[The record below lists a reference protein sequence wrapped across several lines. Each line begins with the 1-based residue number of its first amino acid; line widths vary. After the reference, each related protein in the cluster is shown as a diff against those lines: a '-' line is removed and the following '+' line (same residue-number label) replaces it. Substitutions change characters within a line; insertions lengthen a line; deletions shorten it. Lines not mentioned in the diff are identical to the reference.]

1 MAKIF
6 ERNKRVSLGSAAFM
20 LAGFS
25 LVGTVLGI
33 VRTSLINS
41 NYFNKLSTDA
51 YFAAFKIPDLVFF
64 ALASGALTVAF
75 MPALSD
81 RLSKSGRQSAWKLAS
96 SILNTL
102 AVGAFVLSLLIMIFA
117 PAISTHILGFEGVQ
131 ADLCASIMRVI
142 AINPFLFS
150 VSTVMTTTQQ
160 AVGRFF
166 FFAFAPLVY
175 NISIIAG
182 ILIFRDSLGIM
193 APAVGV
199 AIGAVLQLIVASLG
213 MLGLNFHYTWGVKRS
228 KDYNQVMKA
237 LPARSVDQ
245 GIDYINNI
253 FETRFA
259 TRLGY
264 GAVSNYENALL
275 LHHAPIMLIGIAISS
290 AAFPRFTERIAQG
303 RPDLFRKEFL
313 QVIRTML
320 WIALPVVVITFFGH
334 NYLARLIAKRE
345 NQEIATLLQFLVGAI
360 LFRTLYAAIS
370 RWFYAQKD
378 TRTPL
383 YVSLFAIGFNVI
395 LAYLLSRPSVYGVLG
410 LAIAQS
416 IVAALEVVILVSV
429 MVYRDKSMFGPDFMR
444 AMFKIIS
451 TAGFS
456 IATALLMSVL
466 YPFETADRGITLI
479 VKLSI
484 ISLATLSV
492 HLLVSWLL
500 QLEEARPVTE
510 KIKRLI
516 LRPVKIQ

>member
-1 MAKIF
+1 
-6 ERNKRVSLGSAAFM
+6 
-20 LAGFS
+20 
-25 LVGTVLGI
+25 
-33 VRTSLINS
+33 
-41 NYFNKLSTDA
+41 
-51 YFAAFKIPDLVFF
+51 
-64 ALASGALTVAF
+64 
-75 MPALSD
+75 
-81 RLSKSGRQSAWKLAS
+81 
-96 SILNTL
+96 
-102 AVGAFVLSLLIMIFA
+102 
-117 PAISTHILGFEGVQ
+117 
-131 ADLCASIMRVI
+131 
-142 AINPFLFS
+142 
-150 VSTVMTTTQQ
+150 
-160 AVGRFF
+160 
-166 FFAFAPLVY
+166 
-175 NISIIAG
+175 
-182 ILIFRDSLGIM
+182 
-193 APAVGV
+193 
-199 AIGAVLQLIVASLG
+199 
-213 MLGLNFHYTWGVKRS
+213 
-228 KDYNQVMKA
+228 MKA

-383 YVSLFAIGFNVI
+383 YVSLFAIGFNVV